1 MLEDIGVKPKQVVVD
16 LGYRGKEVDAANPDV
31 QIIHRGRYKSMSKHE
46 RKLLKRRQ
54 AVEPAIGHLKADPRM
69 NRCWLKGAIGDALHA
84 LSCAV
89 GYNLRWLM
97 RAVLRLGLKGFLLAF
112 ALVRWVA
119 SMAVRHVGSVPHTAQ
134 AAMAPV

>member
-1 MLEDIGVKPKQVVVD
+1 MD
-16 LGYRGKEVDAANPDV
+16 LGYRGKEVDTANAGV

-54 AVEPAIGHLKADPRM
+54 AVEPAIGHLKSDHRM

-112 ALVRWVA
+112 ALARWLVSLA
-119 SMAVRHVGSVPHTAQ
+119 TIHALQPSRSVCGQLMRA
-134 AAMAPV
+134 

>member
-1 MLEDIGVKPKQVVVD
+1 
-16 LGYRGKEVDAANPDV
+16 
-31 QIIHRGRYKSMSKHE
+31 
-46 RKLLKRRQ
+46 
-54 AVEPAIGHLKADPRM
+54 M

-97 RAVLRLGLKGFLLAF
+97 RAVLRLGLKGFLLGF
-112 ALVRWVA
+112 ALVRWVV
-119 SMAVRHVGSVPHTAQ
+119 SMAVRCVGSVPHTAQ